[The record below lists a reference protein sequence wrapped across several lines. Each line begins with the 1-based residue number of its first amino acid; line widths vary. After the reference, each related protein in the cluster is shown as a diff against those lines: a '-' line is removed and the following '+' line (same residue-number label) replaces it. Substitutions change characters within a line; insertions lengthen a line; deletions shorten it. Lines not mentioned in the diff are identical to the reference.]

1 MPRRE
6 RTVRP
11 RSIVAAAKNYT
22 IGRSDEKISDSRAR
36 NGEEWQRAGWDFFD
50 TIPEYHQGCTIVG
63 SLLSRAKL
71 VVVEKNG
78 DGVWEPTKNPV
89 AIAALEELFG
99 GDEGQVEMLRQFGI
113 HFTVAGGAYLIGPGD
128 EADRENP
135 DKWMVAAS
143 TEVSKTGGTWK
154 VNGKNLKGKPL
165 VVEIWKPHPRNPKK
179 YDSPTRAILP
189 ILSELLQ
196 LTKRVAAQIDSRL
209 FGAGLLLVPSE
220 TSFPAAPMREINVGE
235 IPAVRDSV
243 QPGDAQG
250 LADLLFHQAQL
261 AVSNPESAAAMIP
274 VIGEA
279 PGEYIGNVK
288 HITFWSELDRMAPKL
303 REEGIRRTA
312 LGMDMPP
319 EVLLGNAGSN
329 HWNMWLSDE
338 NSVKIHAEPLLKI
351 LTASLTTGYLRTAI
365 EGEDGVDDPN
375 RFAIAADTSQMRL
388 RPNRS
393 KEALELNRELKL
405 SDEAA
410 LRENGFDPAD
420 AMDDEGIRLALLR
433 KVASGS
439 TTPELVAAALR
450 ILGVAM
456 PEVEDNRPPAEA
468 RPDPSLEEHPTRD
481 IPDPATQSA
490 AVHGFVF
497 AAEQMLDRALQRA
510 GNRMKTKLGLK
521 GGDLPANRIYTAIE
535 MSPSDINDA
544 LQDAWG
550 CVYEF
555 DYGVDADRLG
565 RALDMYAR
573 ALLRNRQAP
582 TRAGLAGALNMLM
595 STPEG

>member
-22 IGRSDEKISDSRAR
+22 IGRSDEKISDSRVR

-71 VVVEKNG
+71 VALEKGEDGTWAPTENKVVL
-78 DGVWEPTKNPV
+78 
-89 AIAALEELFG
+89 AALDELYG
-99 GDEGQVEMLRQFGI
+99 GDEGQVEMLRRFGI
-113 HFTVAGGAYLIGPGD
+113 HFTVAGGGYLIGPGD
-128 EADRENP
+128 EDDRDNP

-143 TEVSKTGGTWK
+143 TEVSKTGNTWK
-154 VNGKNLKGKPL
+154 VNGKKLEGNPL

-220 TSFPAAPMREINVGE
+220 TSFPAAPVREINPGE
-235 IPAVRDSV
+235 VPAPRDSV

-261 AVSNPESAAAMIP
+261 AIANPESAAAMIP

-351 LTASLTTGYLRTAI
+351 LTASLTTGYLRNAI
-365 EGEDGVDDPN
+365 DGEEGVDDAN
-375 RFAIAADTSQMRL
+375 RFAIGADTSQMRL

-393 KEALELNRELKL
+393 KEALELNRDLKL
-405 SDEAA
+405 SDAAA

-420 AMDDEGIRLALLR
+420 AMDDDGIRMALLR

-456 PEVEDNRPPAEA
+456 PEVQDNRPPAEA
-468 RPDPSLEEHPTRD
+468 RPDPTLEDHPTRD
-481 IPDPATQSA
+481 IPDPASQAA
-490 AVHGFVF
+490 AVDGFVF

-521 GGDLPANRIYTAIE
+521 GNDLPANRVYTAIE
-535 MSPSDINDA
+535 MSPADINDA
-544 LQDAWG
+544 LQDAWS

-573 ALLRNRQAP
+573 GLLRSRQAP
-582 TRAGLAGALNMLM
+582 TRGSLASALNLLM